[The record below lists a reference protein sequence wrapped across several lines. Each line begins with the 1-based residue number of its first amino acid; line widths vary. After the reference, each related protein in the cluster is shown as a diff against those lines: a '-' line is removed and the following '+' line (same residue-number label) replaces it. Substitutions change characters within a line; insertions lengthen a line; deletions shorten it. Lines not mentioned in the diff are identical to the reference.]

1 MKHQALCV
9 SGLLVFVTV
18 FGTHWVAEIVGMEL
32 RHHVHWRCWHAL
44 GNPFQMHFCTL
55 WNNPLR
61 EVLLLQKCWCGW
73 LRFPAVHANV
83 QGGIEYL
90 EARLSPRMPGFFYLV
105 LCGLIPQGHSSPRF
119 QAIRWP
125 MPTIYISDSGD
136 DKNDGLSLQTPIYS
150 FKRAKEL
157 HGGRN
162 DCSWHF
168 GPRAWKRIQKE
179 LSEKDKRPM

>member
-9 SGLLVFVTV
+9 SASSYLSRSLGRRNCWDGTAPSRSLALLARA
-18 FGTHWVAEIVGMEL
+18 WQPIPE
-32 RHHVHWRCWHAL
+32 
-44 GNPFQMHFCTL
+44 HFCTL
-55 WNNPLR
+55 WNIPLR

-73 LRFPAVHANV
+73 HRFPAVHANV

-105 LCGLIPQGHSSPRF
+105 LCDLIPQGHSSLRF

>member
-1 MKHQALCV
+1 
-9 SGLLVFVTV
+9 
-18 FGTHWVAEIVGMEL
+18 
-32 RHHVHWRCWHAL
+32 
-44 GNPFQMHFCTL
+44 
-55 WNNPLR
+55 
-61 EVLLLQKCWCGW
+61 
-73 LRFPAVHANV
+73 
-83 QGGIEYL
+83 
-90 EARLSPRMPGFFYLV
+90 
-105 LCGLIPQGHSSPRF
+105 
-119 QAIRWP
+119 
-125 MPTIYISDSGD
+125 MPTIYISDKGD